1 MGGEMRVVEIVT
13 KCKHGKSD
21 PHRWEPSTTISDEGW
36 CPGGSRR
43 VLAPGEY
50 VVFRSGGSIGPM
62 PDHGTPDR
70 YLQPG
75 EYVLVKKVDGR
86 WPMTNRVFNAIE
98 DALVRETGSASMRT
112 IETVVETYLDALAEG
127 EQ

>member
-1 MGGEMRVVEIVT
+1 MRAEHAGFVVCGECGG
-13 KCKHGKSD
+13 D
-21 PHRWEPSTTISDEGW
+21 PSRPS
-36 CPGGSRR
+36 R
-43 VLAPGEY
+43 
-50 VVFRSGGSIGPM
+50 PM

-86 WPMTNRVFNAIE
+86 WPMTNRVFDAIE

-112 IETVVETYLDALAEG
+112 IETVVETYLDALAGG
-127 EQ
+127 EQP

>member
-1 MGGEMRVVEIVT
+1 MSVVEIVT
-13 KCKHGKSD
+13 ECEHGWVESHAW
-21 PHRWEPSTTISDEGW
+21 PGEGDVMHAGVW
-36 CPGGSRR
+36 PMCPGGSRR
-43 VLAPGEY
+43 VLE
-50 VVFRSGGSIGPM
+50 
-62 PDHGTPDR
+62 
-70 YLQPG
+70 PG

>member
-1 MGGEMRVVEIVT
+1 MRVEIVT
-13 KCKHGKSD
+13 VCEHGKSD
-21 PHRWEPSTTISDEGW
+21 PHRWDPSTSISDEGW

-50 VVFRSGGSIGPM
+50 V
-62 PDHGTPDR
+62 
-70 YLQPG
+70 
-75 EYVLVKKVDGR
+75 LVEKVDGK
-86 WPMTNRVFNAIE
+86 WPLTNRVFDAIE
-98 DALVRETGSASMRT
+98 DALIRETGRASMRT

>member
-1 MGGEMRVVEIVT
+1 MRVVEIVT
-13 KCKHGKSD
+13 ECEHGWIESHASV
-21 PHRWEPSTTISDEGW
+21 PAEGDAMHAGVW
-36 CPGGSRR
+36 PICPGGSRR
-43 VLAPGEY
+43 VLEPGS
-50 VVFRSGGSIGPM
+50 F
-62 PDHGTPDR
+62 
-70 YLQPG
+70 
-75 EYVLVKKVDGR
+75 VLVEKVDGR